1 MVQAHLCCRTPQ
13 EPSAASQHD
22 PSLWCQPTCTVE
34 TWFYTLRKEM
44 TEQKILFFSSS
55 SSSFCF
61 NQTNRKSKVVP

>member
-44 TEQKILFFSSS
+44 TEQNLILFF
-55 SSSFCF
+55 FF
-61 NQTNRKSKVVP
+61 FFFLF